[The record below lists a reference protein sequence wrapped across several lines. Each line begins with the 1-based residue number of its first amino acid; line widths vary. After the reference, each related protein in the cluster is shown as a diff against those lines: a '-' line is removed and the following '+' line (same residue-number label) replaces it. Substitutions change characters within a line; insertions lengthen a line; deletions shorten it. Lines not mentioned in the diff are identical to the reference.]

1 MVDFVKVAGLRL
13 RLVLGYL
20 VWLWLVGCATSWCRL
35 CCLLVIA
42 GFAGLGWVVW
52 YGALVV
58 VWALHVATFVVA
70 VYLLFGVVRFVM

>member
-1 MVDFVKVAGLRL
+1 MPGL
-13 RLVLGYL
+13 V
-20 VWLWLVGCATSWCRL
+20 VVGCATSWCRL

-58 VWALHVATFVVA
+58 VWALHVTTFVVA
-70 VYLLFGVVRFVM
+70 VYLLFGVVRFVMWLVAAVMACYV